1 MARTL
6 NITLDLYNE
15 NRTVYKAKQGD
26 ANSRFL
32 LATIT
37 ELGVP
42 FSIPANNTVYL
53 KVRKPDET
61 CTLTQG
67 VISDGKALVE
77 LTNQTL
83 AVAGIA
89 YCEIRILQNDPIEDL
104 KTIKFTMQFDSSVF
118 LDEIVESTDEFTAL
132 QEALA
137 TAGSI
142 GHVSELHTIAKNTL
156 VDGVNELA
164 DNQGTMAD
172 LTTTADTLVGAI
184 NELDSEKEPNLP
196 ATPLLPTEKFL
207 NGNKE
212 WAVPAHNK
220 LTDLNTDAEYQHIT
234 TTQVTKL
241 TNIEENAEVNI
252 LEGIQI
258 DGVDVGITS
267 KKSDIPLATSTNDG
281 AMSSEYAGKLDGIAE
296 NANNYTHPASH
307 SPSIITQDAN
317 NRFVTDIEKSTW
329 NGKQDALGFTP
340 VPNTRKV
347 NDKALSSDITLTQ
360 DDVGDGTTNKVFTS
374 TEKSKLSGIAENAIT
389 MSTPTTQAM

>member
-15 NRTVYKAKQGD
+15 NRIVYKAKQGD

-42 FSIPANNTVYL
+42 FTIPSNNMVFL

-132 QEALA
+132 TKAL
-137 TAGSI
+137 
-142 GHVSELHTIAKNTL
+142 
-156 VDGVNELA
+156 
-164 DNQGTMAD
+164 
-172 LTTTADTLVGAI
+172 
-184 NELDSEKEPNLP
+184 
-196 ATPLLPTEKFL
+196 
-207 NGNKE
+207 
-212 WAVPAHNK
+212 
-220 LTDLNTDAEYQHIT
+220 
-234 TTQVTKL
+234 
-241 TNIEENAEVNI
+241 AEVN
-252 LEGIQI
+252 EF
-258 DGVDVGITS
+258 
-267 KKSDIPLATSTNDG
+267 TNI
-281 AMSSEYAGKLDGIAE
+281 K
-296 NANNYTHPASH
+296 NKFT
-307 SPSIITQDAN
+307 
-317 NRFVTDIEKSTW
+317 VTD
-329 NGKQDALGFTP
+329 D
-340 VPNTRKV
+340 
-347 NDKALSSDITLTQ
+347 SDGNQYEISFK
-360 DDVGDGTTNKVFTS
+360 TTNGVPS
-374 TEKSKLSGIAENAIT
+374 LVAILIE
-389 MSTPTTQAM
+389 